1 MSQVLFKI
9 EILAGYSPIKTR
21 GAVMVGMALYTL
33 GIYMLHQ
40 EIGLLAY
47 RGSFQVYL
55 CLSYVS
61 LNT

>member
-1 MSQVLFKI
+1 
-9 EILAGYSPIKTR
+9 
-21 GAVMVGMALYTL
+21 MVGMALYTL

-47 RGSFQVYL
+47 CGSFQVYL
-55 CLSYVS
+55 CLSDVS